1 MEAEYRIDLD
11 YITERIITVSF
22 SKAVP
27 DQIYIKNLQD
37 ITQMIKS
44 KHGHNYMVI
53 NLSEK
58 NASLTQ
64 MNPEVLD
71 TGWLDGLAPSLEQMC
86 DVCKTMENWL
96 QSHTKHVLV
105 IHCQGGQGRVGVLVA
120 TYIHFSCLSDS
131 ADLALDHFAMR
142 KFYNDK
148 VSSLMSP
155 SQKRYVWMFSS
166 LLKGVMKMNPSPLFL
181 PCVLL
186 HGVPVLTPEG
196 GRISRRL
203 FLRVYQNL
211 QAVCTSAVHQVGP
224 GRTDSVY
231 FVLQPAQLLKGDI
244 MVVCYNKNP
253 EAASR
258 EVIFRLQFHTGVIHG
273 HPMLF
278 PKQELDI
285 ANKDPRFPV
294 DGKVELMFYD
304 SPEKMP
310 GIGCWKNGP
319 SVMIDYDTLDPL
331 IRRDS
336 YENISPDGKDLP
348 LSPVDA
354 RLYVRKRSTDEGGAL
369 FPPASSGPNPVDLNM
384 STSSD
389 SGLSIASQWNGA
401 NPRRGPSQDKC
412 TQPRRV
418 LSEVNPE
425 PAQCLPKDMAE
436 LPGSSNGGE
445 GLVGE
450 GQRIKGEPLPS
461 ERETDI
467 LDDYEA
473 SHKATLALG
482 RPSEASIGLLS
493 SGTQRLVQSGR
504 TYSTKTTHT
513 TQSWIQ
519 QQQMV
524 DAHPQTYPHTDEEEL
539 TDRRRLISPP
549 ISQEAM
555 SFPATPSRGSSSRE
569 AVLRVVVGGVGGGE
583 LLVPNDTDTKAEHTK
598 HTLHTTRPTH
608 TPHDTHAKETLPVS
622 GEPCGQ
628 EELALLAT
636 DMDESIEQLNQ
647 LILDLDP
654 TFIPVPTRH
663 HPLHL
668 SCSASLYA
676 NGTSQMTTHPNGS
689 QSGINHIQA
698 SDVTDYP
705 GFHSPGWA
713 GTQTFQNFPP
723 CYKPNLSPSQHGRI
737 YGMDSVDYQGQ
748 TTVMDGYGV
757 VPPTPAFPVTPPTP
771 YVKHFPVTAF
781 PYLKSGEGQGEMS
794 RTSRDSRSFLGSS
807 MTHTPASSDGE
818 LFHPD
823 VSGTSAS
830 CQIIFG
836 SMPSVSSGSPF
847 PPTDC
852 QTPPP
857 VWSDRTPTSVSSPF
871 HLRSFPS
878 QSPLSLP
885 NAHSSPQWPSR
896 SPEVPGGQSQGE
908 RSEGDQRQ
916 ENSLL
921 LGNWGL
927 ERSLLEAMEG
937 LDLGLDLG
945 LAEDRLG
952 GLPPLLPEKRV
963 LGLGQAGSRSP
974 SLSGFSSP
982 LSGSCLS
989 IPFPSASTPDPLRGP
1004 STAGGGAPLLGS
1016 DTFASKQD
1024 TVKFVQD
1031 TSKFWYKPDISRDQA
1046 IVVLKDREPGSFI
1059 VRDSHSFRGAYGL
1072 AMKVSSPPPSVLT
1085 QSKKVSGDLSNELV
1099 RHFLI
1104 ECTQKGV
1111 RLKGCP
1117 NEPYFG
1123 SLTALVCQHAI
1134 TPLALPCKLIIPGR
1148 DPLEET
1154 SESSTQTATN
1164 SAADLLKQGAACNV
1178 WFLGSVELESLTG
1191 YQAVQ
1196 KAASQMLAMDPPPT
1210 STVVH
1215 FKVSTQGITL
1225 TDNQRKLFFRRHY
1238 NVNTVIFC
1246 ALDPQDRKWT
1256 KDGCTSA
1263 KIFGF
1268 VARKSMSGAENVCH
1282 VFAEHDPEQPA
1293 SAIVNFVSKVMI
1305 GSTKK

>member
-1 MEAEYRIDLD
+1 MLLIPAMEAEYRIDLD

-105 IHCQGGQGRVGVLVA
+105 IHCQVRGGQGRVGVLVA

-196 GRISRRL
+196 GRRL

-211 QAVCTSAVHQVGP
+211 QAVCTSAVHSGKP
-224 GRTDSVY
+224 EM
-231 FVLQPAQLLKGDI
+231 LLTGFYLC
-244 MVVCYNKNP
+244 VVCYNKNP

-285 ANKDPRFPV
+285 ANK
-294 DGKVELMFYD
+294 
-304 SPEKMP
+304 

-689 QSGINHIQA
+689 QSGENRLI
-698 SDVTDYP
+698 
-705 GFHSPGWA
+705 
-713 GTQTFQNFPP
+713 
-723 CYKPNLSPSQHGRI
+723 
-737 YGMDSVDYQGQ
+737 
-748 TTVMDGYGV
+748 
-757 VPPTPAFPVTPPTP
+757 
-771 YVKHFPVTAF
+771 
-781 PYLKSGEGQGEMS
+781 
-794 RTSRDSRSFLGSS
+794 
-807 MTHTPASSDGE
+807 
-818 LFHPD
+818 
-823 VSGTSAS
+823 
-830 CQIIFG
+830 
-836 SMPSVSSGSPF
+836 
-847 PPTDC
+847 
-852 QTPPP
+852 
-857 VWSDRTPTSVSSPF
+857 
-871 HLRSFPS
+871 
-878 QSPLSLP
+878 LP

-1004 STAGGGAPLLGS
+1004 ST
-1016 DTFASKQD
+1016 QD

>member
-196 GRISRRL
+196 GRISERNPL
-203 FLRVYQNL
+203 VQYKISFQTHTQHTVYRYTTL
-211 QAVCTSAVHQVGP
+211 SVALPTDLSVFPFVSVCRSPQIRSLSALVQ
-224 GRTDSVY
+224 
-231 FVLQPAQLLKGDI
+231 
-244 MVVCYNKNP
+244 VVCYNKNP

-285 ANKDPRFPV
+285 ANKGIVTPVTLVGVSLIVSTWFFP
-294 DGKVELMFYD
+294 L
-304 SPEKMP
+304 PE

-482 RPSEASIGLLS
+482 RPR
-493 SGTQRLVQSGR
+493 TQRLVQSGR

-583 LLVPNDTDTKAEHTK
+583 LLVPNDTDTK
-598 HTLHTTRPTH
+598 
-608 TPHDTHAKETLPVS
+608 
-622 GEPCGQ
+622 

-689 QSGINHIQA
+689 QSDFGYFQIVFCNGCLCMYVGGA
-698 SDVTDYP
+698 VTTSQSLP
-705 GFHSPGWA
+705 LL
-713 GTQTFQNFPP
+713 
-723 CYKPNLSPSQHGRI
+723 LS
-737 YGMDSVDYQGQ
+737 
-748 TTVMDGYGV
+748 
-757 VPPTPAFPVTPPTP
+757 
-771 YVKHFPVTAF
+771 
-781 PYLKSGEGQGEMS
+781 
-794 RTSRDSRSFLGSS
+794 
-807 MTHTPASSDGE
+807 
-818 LFHPD
+818 
-823 VSGTSAS
+823 
-830 CQIIFG
+830 
-836 SMPSVSSGSPF
+836 
-847 PPTDC
+847 

-1004 STAGGGAPLLGS
+1004 STA

>member
-196 GRISRRL
+196 GRISERNPL
-203 FLRVYQNL
+203 VQYKISFQTHTQHTVYRYTTL
-211 QAVCTSAVHQVGP
+211 SVALPTDLSVFPFVSLSALVQ
-224 GRTDSVY
+224 
-231 FVLQPAQLLKGDI
+231 
-244 MVVCYNKNP
+244 VVCYNKNP

-285 ANKDPRFPV
+285 ANKGIVTPVTLVGVSLIVSTWFFP
-294 DGKVELMFYD
+294 L
-304 SPEKMP
+304 PE

-689 QSGINHIQA
+689 QSGENRLI
-698 SDVTDYP
+698 
-705 GFHSPGWA
+705 
-713 GTQTFQNFPP
+713 
-723 CYKPNLSPSQHGRI
+723 
-737 YGMDSVDYQGQ
+737 
-748 TTVMDGYGV
+748 
-757 VPPTPAFPVTPPTP
+757 
-771 YVKHFPVTAF
+771 
-781 PYLKSGEGQGEMS
+781 
-794 RTSRDSRSFLGSS
+794 
-807 MTHTPASSDGE
+807 
-818 LFHPD
+818 
-823 VSGTSAS
+823 
-830 CQIIFG
+830 
-836 SMPSVSSGSPF
+836 
-847 PPTDC
+847 
-852 QTPPP
+852 
-857 VWSDRTPTSVSSPF
+857 
-871 HLRSFPS
+871 
-878 QSPLSLP
+878 
-885 NAHSSPQWPSR
+885 SPQWPSR

-989 IPFPSASTPDPLRGP
+989 IPFPSAN
-1004 STAGGGAPLLGS
+1004 
-1016 DTFASKQD
+1016 TFASKQD

-1085 QSKKVSGDLSNELV
+1085 QSKK
-1099 RHFLI
+1099 
-1104 ECTQKGV
+1104 
-1111 RLKGCP
+1111 
-1117 NEPYFG
+1117 G